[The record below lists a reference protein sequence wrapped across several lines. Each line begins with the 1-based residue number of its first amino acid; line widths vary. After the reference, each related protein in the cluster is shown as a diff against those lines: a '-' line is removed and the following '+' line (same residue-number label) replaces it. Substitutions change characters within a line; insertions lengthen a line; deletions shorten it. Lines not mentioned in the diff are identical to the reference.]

1 MGLVNANLFPPL
13 VFTGLLFVFLGF
25 FAVQPKAMNF
35 SCVET
40 RDFTIRGTSL
50 DPLIKDGSMVKG
62 LLGYYQCN
70 PLKRGDLV
78 IFRFKTRKE
87 LFVKKLVGL
96 PGDRIEF
103 YGSYLRLNGKILKN
117 SEGKPYLLSERSKR
131 ILKAPLEGGRIPEG
145 KFLVLSEKAFP
156 TDFDSRQFGYLEK
169 EHILGKVKIDKS

>member
-1 MGLVNANLFPPL
+1 M
-13 VFTGLLFVFLGF
+13 LFVFLGF
-25 FAVQPKAMNF
+25 FTAQPKAINL
-35 SCVET
+35 SCVEA
-40 RDFTIRGTSL
+40 RDFIIRGTSL
-50 DPLIKDGSMVKG
+50 EPLVKDGAMVKG

-103 YGSYLRLNGKILKN
+103 EGNYLRLNGRILKN
-117 SEGKPYLLSERSKR
+117 SEGEPYLFSERSKK
-131 ILKAPLEGGRIPEG
+131 ILKAPLEGERIPEG
-145 KFLVLSEKAFP
+145 KFLVLSEKVFP

-169 EHILGKVKIDKS
+169 EHILGKVKIDES